1 MERKKEKIILKNKS
15 NMERKKT
22 MVKIIERRALELW
35 WINKIFRN
43 YDFYVKYLSHDKIFY
58 FFKLEA
64 FLILI
69 NYI

>member
-35 WINKIFRN
+35 
-43 YDFYVKYLSHDKIFY
+43 
-58 FFKLEA
+58 
-64 FLILI
+64 
-69 NYI
+69 